1 MNAQVKTIVTDAE
14 LIAMVDELGG
24 LKAKIADLQAREKAI
39 KTMLSASG
47 YTSLDGSDYR
57 ASISWTDG
65 KLSIDWRAIAEHFNP
80 SRQLVTAHTSQGE
93 AFCTI
98 RVTARKTS

>member
-1 MNAQVKTIVTDAE
+1 MTAQLKTIITDAQ
-14 LIAMVDELGG
+14 LSDYVDQLGH
-24 LKAKIADLQAREKAI
+24 LKAQIAKLQDEEKQI
-39 KTMLSASG
+39 KAVLSGCG
-47 YTSLDGSDYR
+47 YDAVDGSSYR

-65 KLSIDWRAIAEHFNP
+65 KLSIDWRAIAERFNP